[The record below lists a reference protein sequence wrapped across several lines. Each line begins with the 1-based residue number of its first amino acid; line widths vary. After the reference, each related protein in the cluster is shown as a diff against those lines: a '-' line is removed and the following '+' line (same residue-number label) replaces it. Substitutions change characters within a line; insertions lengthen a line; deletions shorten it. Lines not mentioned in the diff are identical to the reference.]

1 MHRDLLTVI
10 FMLAIRLSFELERTR
25 CPIESRSRTRQAYR
39 VAMPDAGADIL
50 RTKMANIIGT
60 GIDVIEVDRIERALT
75 RPRTGERFRARVFT
89 QREIAYC
96 ESRGLPRYQSYAG
109 RFAAKEAA
117 MKAMGTGW
125 NRNVGWSEIEVVRE
139 RGKAPTIA
147 LHGKSAEF
155 ARGRSIGKFHLSI
168 THTVKEAI
176 AHVIAE
182 G

>member
-1 MHRDLLTVI
+1 
-10 FMLAIRLSFELERTR
+10 
-25 CPIESRSRTRQAYR
+25 
-39 VAMPDAGADIL
+39 
-50 RTKMANIIGT
+50 MANIIGT
-60 GIDVIEVDRIERALT
+60 GIDLIEVARVERALSN
-75 RPRTGERFRARVFT
+75 PVTGKRFRQRVYT
-89 QREIAYC
+89 EGEIRYC
-96 ESRGLPRYQSYAG
+96 ESRGKARWQSYAA

-155 ARGRSIGKFHLSI
+155 ARRKRITHFHLSL
-168 THTVKEAI
+168 THTAEQAI
-176 AHVIAE
+176 AHAIAE

>member
-1 MHRDLLTVI
+1 
-10 FMLAIRLSFELERTR
+10 
-25 CPIESRSRTRQAYR
+25 
-39 VAMPDAGADIL
+39 
-50 RTKMANIIGT
+50 MANILGT
-60 GIDVIEVDRIERALT
+60 GIDVIEVERIQRALT
-75 RPRTGERFRARVFT
+75 RERTGERFRSRVFT
-89 QREIAYC
+89 EREVRYC
-96 ESRGLPRYQSYAG
+96 ESRGLPRYQSYAA

-125 NRNVGWSEIEVVRE
+125 NRNVGWNEIEVVRE

-155 ARGRSIGKFHLSI
+155 ARKKNISAFHLSI
-168 THTVKEAI
+168 THTAREAI